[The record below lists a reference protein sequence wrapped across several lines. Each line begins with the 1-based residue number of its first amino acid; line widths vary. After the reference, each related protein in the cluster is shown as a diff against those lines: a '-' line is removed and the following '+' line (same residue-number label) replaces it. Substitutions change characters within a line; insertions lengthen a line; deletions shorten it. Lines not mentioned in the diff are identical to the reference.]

1 MAVAGHMKCV
11 VVASAQQVS
20 QSIELE
26 TKVQLQFCVTP
37 VATPSTITILGARY
51 AGLMSVALP
60 SLGTEKTTGVHM
72 RTNSVANVDR
82 K

>member
-1 MAVAGHMKCV
+1 MKCV

-26 TKVQLQFCVTP
+26 TKGQLQFCVTP

-51 AGLMSVALP
+51 AGLRSVDLP
-60 SLGTEKTTGVHM
+60 LLGTEKTTGVRM
-72 RTNSVANVDR
+72 RINSAANVDR
-82 K
+82 R

>member
-20 QSIELE
+20 QSIELG
-26 TKVQLQFCVTP
+26 TKGRLQFCVTP

-51 AGLMSVALP
+51 AGLKSVALP
-60 SLGTEKTTGVHM
+60 SLGTEKTTGVRM
-72 RTNSVANVDR
+72 RINSVANAGR
-82 K
+82 R